1 MSTREKEDRPMKK
14 LLLAVPVATFALVGC
29 IDSKVYVDPNS
40 NTSFTNNGAPS
51 NLQLANG
58 NLNGEFGPRDGFDGP
73 ATEMTGTS
81 DPDFQSSTTT
91 VTRTEDGRGTG
102 MMILW
107 TNGVLLENI
116 RAGETQTFR
125 YDPNSMDSPQV
136 SANICSGSGDS
147 ASIDYDAA
155 AQEVDLT
162 VTRTPEGRVYDVTTR
177 TPRVDSFGNETG
189 ELAEANGTFTL
200 LGN

>member
-1 MSTREKEDRPMKK
+1 MKK

-29 IDSKVYVDPNS
+29 VESKLYVDPES
-40 NTSFTNNGAPS
+40 SASFTNGAPS
-51 NLQLANG
+51 NLQLSNG
-58 NLNGEFGPRDGFDGP
+58 ALAGEFGPRDGFDGP

-81 DPDFQSSTTT
+81 DPEFESSTTT

-102 MMILW
+102 MLILW

-116 RAGETQTFR
+116 RAGETQTFT
-125 YDPNSMDSPQV
+125 YDPNSYDAPLV
-136 SANICSGSGDS
+136 SANLCSGAGDS
-147 ASIDYDAA
+147 STIDYDAP

-177 TPRVDSFGNETG
+177 TPRLDALGNETG
-189 ELAEANGTFTL
+189 ELGEASGSFTL
-200 LGN
+200 VGN

>member
-1 MSTREKEDRPMKK
+1 MKK

-29 IDSKVYVDPNS
+29 VNERLYVDPES
-40 NTSFTNNGAPS
+40 TSAFTDGAPS

-73 ATEMTGTS
+73 ATEMNGTS

-102 MMILW
+102 MLILW
-107 TNGVLLENI
+107 TNGVLLENV

-125 YDPNSMDSPQV
+125 YDPNSYDAPLV
-136 SANICSGSGDS
+136 SANICSGAGDS
-147 ASIDYDAA
+147 SSIDYDAA
-155 AQEVDLT
+155 AEEVELT

-177 TPRVDSFGNETG
+177 TPRMDSFGNETG
-189 ELAEANGTFTL
+189 EMAEANGSFTL
-200 LGN
+200 VGN